1 MKRLAVAALVLA
13 GCAQPPDKELEIAAE
28 RVESAR
34 DADAA
39 IFAAEALARADE
51 ALAEARRLDDEGEY
65 LPSIHAAGRAV
76 EHAHVAFE
84 DATRLGRIVRRRLER
99 YLMELDGLL
108 SIAESRGA
116 TGEELAAH
124 RERFRAIA
132 EKAEAGD
139 VFNALAKAEAF
150 TPELLA
156 FEQRFRD

>member
-1 MKRLAVAALVLA
+1 MKRLVAMALAIA
-13 GCAQPPDKELEIAAE
+13 GCAQPPDKELDIAAE

-39 IFAAEALARADE
+39 IFAPEALAKADE
-51 ALAEARRLDDEGEY
+51 ALAEARRLADKGEY
-65 LPSIHAAGRAV
+65 LPSVHAAGRAV

-84 DATRLGRIVRRRLER
+84 GATRLGRIVRRRLER
-99 YLMELDGLL
+99 SLLELEGLL

-116 TGEELAAH
+116 AGDELAAH

-139 VFNALAKAEAF
+139 VFNALAEAEAF